1 MLICRPHAARVAQT
15 GGVAL
20 TTHAQNWNVML
31 EKLGVH
37 TCVTRTVRAAST
49 QHPPSAPS
57 SSLGPSLS
65 GPPSPPL
72 HYTPHTLPDTH
83 AHLSHACATMRRVRC
98 ASQGKAVK
106 AVEQQMAKQAD
117 RAMIGQVRLM
127 LNKFGA
133 KIKQSIHSAGAQ
145 PAASESLP
153 TDSTHT

>member
-1 MLICRPHAARVAQT
+1 MPTSLTRVPPC
-15 GGVAL
+15 GV
-20 TTHAQNWNVML
+20 
-31 EKLGVH
+31 
-37 TCVTRTVRAAST
+37 C
-49 QHPPSAPS
+49 
-57 SSLGPSLS
+57 
-65 GPPSPPL
+65 
-72 HYTPHTLPDTH
+72 D
-83 AHLSHACATMRRVRC
+83 AHH
-98 ASQGKAVK
+98 QGKAVK

>member
-133 KIKQSIHSAGAQ
+133 KIKQSIHSAGA
-145 PAASESLP
+145 AGGVGIVA
-153 TDSTHT
+153 HTEAPLT